1 MQSGH
6 DMRQLPTKLFW
17 KASGGLWFFAGR
29 RYWNVDQARAFAN
42 PRIEA
47 PRYGSSISVSP

>member
-17 KASGGLWFFAGR
+17 KASGGLWLFAGR
-29 RYWNVDQARAFAN
+29 RYWDVDQARAL
-42 PRIEA
+42 RSRE
-47 PRYGSSISVSP
+47 